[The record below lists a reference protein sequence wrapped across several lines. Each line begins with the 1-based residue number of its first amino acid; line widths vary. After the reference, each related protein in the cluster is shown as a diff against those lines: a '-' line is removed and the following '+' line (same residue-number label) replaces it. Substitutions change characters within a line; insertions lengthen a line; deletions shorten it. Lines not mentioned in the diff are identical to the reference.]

1 MRDRNWHMLQVVVL
15 GLAGCAGP
23 RPPPP
28 VLVAKVAASP
38 SVVIAV
44 RRLAPVRLRG
54 DVLLAL
60 NGTIAPAPADAGYE
74 LVIQAGDGRMV
85 DCVVHMSRAPSVGR
99 PIAPSPCSAQGA
111 AR

>member
-1 MRDRNWHMLQVVVL
+1 VSHQSGRVFLIVVL
-15 GLAGCAGP
+15 AVVGCAGP
-23 RPPPP
+23 RPAPP
-28 VLVAKVAASP
+28 VAVAVVAASP

-54 DVLLAL
+54 EVLLAL

-74 LVIQAGDGRMV
+74 LVIQTGDGRMV

-99 PIAPSPCSAQGA
+99 PIEPSPCSAQGG